1 MRIPPQLFMGMA
13 IALILVVLYLSL
25 TAAGLIPRVFDFG
38 YSNTGEYLL
47 TLRGLL
53 GASLLLFLLFVF
65 LWSRFGKKRDE
76 EL

>member
-1 MRIPPQLFMGMA
+1 MGMA

-25 TAAGLIPRVFDFG
+25 TAAGLIPRVFDFFG

-53 GASLLLFLLFVF
+53 GTSLLLFLLFVF
-65 LWSRFGKKRDE
+65 LWSRFSKKRDE